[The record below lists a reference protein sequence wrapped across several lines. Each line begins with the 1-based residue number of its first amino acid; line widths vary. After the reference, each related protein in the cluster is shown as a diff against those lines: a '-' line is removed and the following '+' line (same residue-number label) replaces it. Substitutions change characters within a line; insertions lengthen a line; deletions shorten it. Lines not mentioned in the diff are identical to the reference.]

1 MPSFDFITDEDFR
14 RVLEADLKE
23 MEQCL
28 ESKAWKAVHVLA
40 GSIIEAVLIDYLI
53 AEEHVSR
60 DEALKMDLGK
70 AVKLAA
76 KRDIISEK
84 AASLSSVIK
93 EYRNLVHPG
102 RSIRMTETTTAA
114 SARIAESLV
123 EMILTEIEGRKR
135 SNYGYTAEQIVSKI
149 EQDPSVEAI
158 LKRLLQELN
167 QPEMEKLLLAVVPE
181 RYMRARKEPDGYEHM
196 LRMLPVL
203 FRTAYDQAN
212 SQLQVRAT
220 QNFIKILFEGTEE
233 FVGAYSRAFF
243 RMSDLQHLSDEDA
256 QAVKD
261 YFFDQ
266 MNGDQNDSDLF
277 VVLSG
282 IGKHLLSEEV
292 SKFINPLVHTMSFGN
307 TESAKGVAR
316 KIIVNEFPHMKEK
329 VKGLLY
335 DRLDEQLRT
344 YRVLGIEDP
353 RHVTLIKEMKASLG
367 LDRED
372 PT

>member
-1 MPSFDFITDEDFR
+1 M
-14 RVLEADLKE
+14 
-23 MEQCL
+23 
-28 ESKAWKAVHVLA
+28 HVLA
-40 GSIIEAVLIDYLI
+40 GSIIEDVLIDYLI
-53 AEEHVSR
+53 AEEHVPR

-76 KRDIISEK
+76 EKSIISEK
-84 AASLSSVIK
+84 AAALSSVIK
-93 EYRNLVHPG
+93 EYRNLIHPG
-102 RSIRMTETTTAA
+102 RSIRMAETTNAN

-167 QPEMEKLLLAVVPE
+167 PRERERLLLNVVPE

-212 SQLQVRAT
+212 SQLQVRAA
-220 QNFIKILFEGTEE
+220 QNFVKVLFEGTEE

-243 RMSDLQHLSDEDA
+243 RMSDLQHLPDSDA
-256 QAVKD
+256 QAIKD
-261 YFFDQ
+261 YFFAQ
-266 MNGDQNDSDLF
+266 IKSSSSDHALLG
-277 VVLSG
+277 VLSG
-282 IGKHLLSEEV
+282 IGKHLLPEEV
-292 SKFINPLVHTMSFGN
+292 SAFVDPLVHAMSFGN
-307 TESAKGVAR
+307 TESKGVTR
-316 KIIVNEFPHMKEK
+316 KIIENEFHQMKEE
-329 VKGLLY
+329 VGGLLHA
-335 DRLDEQLRT
+335 RLDEQLRT

-353 RHVTLIKEMKASLG
+353 MLIALVKYIKSSQG
-367 LDRED
+367 SDGED
-372 PT
+372 QG